1 MLKVHISKEK
11 NIREI
16 EAEGKLLD
24 ILAEA
29 GSVVETILLKS
40 YEEQKREFPDI
51 SLEEYIT
58 PVFKALKDSILEF
71 HKEDEADEKEIIVAK
86 AKLNRK
92 QVTEVRKILE
102 SKNDEAVLNFLKKLF

>member
-29 GSVVETILLKS
+29 GSVVEIGRAS
-40 YEEQKREFPDI
+40 CRER
-51 SLEEYIT
+51 
-58 PVFKALKDSILEF
+58 V
-71 HKEDEADEKEIIVAK
+71 
-86 AKLNRK
+86 
-92 QVTEVRKILE
+92 
-102 SKNDEAVLNFLKKLF
+102 